1 MRIAI
6 NTRFLLPNHLEGI
19 GWFSY
24 ETAKR
29 MVLAHPEH
37 EFIFLF
43 DRPFD
48 ERFIFADNVKGVS
61 VFPPARHPFLF
72 YLWFEWAIPAALK
85 KHRADVFLSPDGFAS
100 LRSKVPTLMVM
111 HDIAYK
117 HYPEQI
123 GGLVRRYYEYYVPR
137 FLNRAERIATV
148 SEYSKQDMIR
158 HFDLPPEKI
167 DVVYDGSNEAFQPL
181 SPEEKQTAQAQY
193 SQGKPYF
200 LYLGSVHPRK
210 NLPRLL
216 QAFERF
222 KQNNK
227 SPIQLL
233 CAGRMAWQTGD
244 TQAVYESMQH
254 SDAVHWLD
262 YVPTEELPHLLGGA
276 LALTY
281 VSLFEGFGIP
291 ILEAMQCDVPVLTS
305 TSSSMPEVAGNAGL
319 LVDPTDVGAIAQ
331 GMQRLYQ
338 EPALRQEMIE
348 KGRTQRQQFS
358 WDKTARLLWESLERV
373 YNKKGTH

>member
-6 NTRFLLPNHLEGI
+6 NTRFLLPNQLEGI

-37 EFIFLF
+37 EFLFLF

-48 ERFIFADNVKGVS
+48 ERFIFADNVQGIS

-72 YLWFEWAIPAALK
+72 YLWFEWAVPAALK

-100 LRSKVPTLMVM
+100 LRSSLPTLMVI

-117 HYPEQI
+117 HYPEQVD
-123 GGLVRRYYEYYVPR
+123 GLVRRYYEYFVPR
-137 FLNRAERIATV
+137 FLNRVQRIATV
-148 SEYSKQDMIR
+148 SEYSKQDIIR
-158 HFDLPPEKI
+158 HFDTPADKI
-167 DVVYDGSNEAFQPL
+167 DVVYDGSNEAFEPL
-181 SPEEKQTAQAQY
+181 SEDEQEAARQKY
-193 SQGKPYF
+193 SQGRPYF

-222 KQNNK
+222 KNSSEN
-227 SPIQLL
+227 PVQLL
-233 CAGRMAWQTGD
+233 CAGRMAWQTAA
-244 TQAVYESMQH
+244 TQEVYDNMKHRE
-254 SDAVHWLD
+254 AVHWLD
-262 YVPTEELPHLLGGA
+262 YVPTAELPQLVGGA

-291 ILEAMQCDVPVLTS
+291 ILEAMQCDVPVLSSNT
-305 TSSSMPEVAGNAGL
+305 SSMPEVAGAAGL
-319 LVDPTDVGAIAQ
+319 LVDPTEVEAIAQ

-338 EPALRQEMIE
+338 EPALRQRMIE
-348 KGRTQRQQFS
+348 EGRIQRQKFS
-358 WDKTARLLWESLERV
+358 WDKTAGLLWDSLEQLF
-373 YNKKGTH
+373 